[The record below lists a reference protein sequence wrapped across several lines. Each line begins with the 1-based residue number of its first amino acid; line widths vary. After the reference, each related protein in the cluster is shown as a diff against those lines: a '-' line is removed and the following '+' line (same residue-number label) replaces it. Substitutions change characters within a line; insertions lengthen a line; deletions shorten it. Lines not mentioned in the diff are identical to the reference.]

1 MEPTRPGPE
10 DKSRVGNMR
19 MTGLLIAGALAGKI
33 LGFLREI
40 AFARLLG
47 ATVVADGFRSAL
59 TATLLPIA
67 PLQGDAVPAVLI
79 PLHKRW
85 SAEGRAPERFTSL
98 TLALVCFSVGI
109 LVIVELFADSWMRMI
124 ATGFGPE
131 AHEIARQFLQVMAL
145 GIPASTLLS
154 CLSSVELSLGRS
166 RITSLRASIYNFG
179 VMVGIIITSKSG
191 NPIAIAWCFTAAFNV
206 TALWGTWT
214 LVREGALD
222 LRSVRPAI
230 AFSAVRQFLQQMR
243 SMLVQ
248 PFAEQ
253 GNVWLE
259 RLLGSASG
267 VGVVASLD
275 YARTLTETALF
286 LISQPI
292 GYVVL
297 GRGHQGA
304 EQMRRY
310 IEAIARP
317 LCAVTAP
324 ASVFLFLFA
333 PDIVRLVFAHGVFD
347 EHAVGLTGNAVRGIA
362 VGLWAATL
370 GWILIRS
377 LNAAGR
383 NRIAAWILAAAY
395 ATNALF
401 NLILVPIIGSLGLG
415 LGEAVRGLVL
425 LAGAAIALRCGGL
438 LVRIILPVLPG
449 CAVLGIAGTLVLAHL
464 DQTLARLGYG
474 MLLYLMVTIPTVI
487 FVSPDAANHLIG
499 RIFFKRPRY
508 MPRPNE

>member
-1 MEPTRPGPE
+1 
-10 DKSRVGNMR
+10 
-19 MTGLLIAGALAGKI
+19 
-33 LGFLREI
+33 
-40 AFARLLG
+40 
-47 ATVVADGFRSAL
+47 
-59 TATLLPIA
+59 
-67 PLQGDAVPAVLI
+67 
-79 PLHKRW
+79 
-85 SAEGRAPERFTSL
+85 
-98 TLALVCFSVGI
+98 
-109 LVIVELFADSWMRMI
+109 
-124 ATGFGPE
+124 
-131 AHEIARQFLQVMAL
+131 
-145 GIPASTLLS
+145 
-154 CLSSVELSLGRS
+154 
-166 RITSLRASIYNFG
+166 
-179 VMVGIIITSKSG
+179 MVGIIITSKSG

-214 LVREGALD
+214 LVREGSLD

-243 SMLVQ
+243 SMVVQ

-259 RLLGSASG
+259 RLLGSVSG
-267 VGVVASLD
+267 IGVVASLD

-317 LCAVTAP
+317 LCAVAVP

-333 PDIVRLVFAHGVFD
+333 PDIVRLVFARGVFD

-383 NRIAAWILAAAY
+383 NRIAACILAAAY